1 MKRLLLLF
9 AASLMAF
16 AACDEVEIPAEIT
29 IPDAESLEM
38 FNSGISFSASK
49 EGGVQTVSLS
59 FACTVDWSVSI
70 ENMTG
75 DWLSVSPASG
85 SAGPATI
92 TVTAKDNTETTPRSA
107 KVTVAAVGLSKTVN
121 VTQAGAEPVVVVSSI
136 VLDRNEA
143 EMTIGS
149 TLNLIPTIRPDNA
162 ADKTITW
169 SSSNAK
175 VASVAGEEIPD
186 VTGNPMPVGKVSA
199 LGEGEAVI
207 TAKVGGKEAS
217 CKIIVKP
224 AAVAVTELKIDQ
236 VEVHMSPGQTVQ
248 LNATVQPADA
258 SVSWSSS
265 RTEVATVNQEGKV
278 TAVALGETVITASAG
293 EKSAECLVKV
303 EEEVAITGISLN
315 ETSLTLKEGETF
327 QLKATILP
335 ETATPKTIEWI
346 SSIPAVATVDE
357 NGLVTAVRKGG
368 PANIWAVI
376 RGGNGSD
383 INAKCEVTVTSDA
396 PAIDGITVSP
406 ATVTINLTEETIL
419 TATVTPAGTAAE
431 IKWTSDNTA
440 FVTVEK
446 ISDTQAKVKGVGIG
460 TTKVIA
466 SVGDVFGYS
475 EVSVEKKN
483 TGGEDASIT
492 LNKTEIHLGFYET
505 AQLVATVNNAG
516 ASGETAVTWSS
527 SNEDF
532 VIVSNGSTPGADGS
546 IMPAGMV
553 MAKNRAGQAT
563 VTATVGDK
571 YASCEVIVE
580 GNNVIPIQ
588 SISLNKS
595 TLEMTVGQKEQLVAT
610 VLPANA
616 TWNDND
622 LEWTTTDPYK
632 VYVNGGLVT
641 ANAVC
646 EEATITV
653 TYRSNRD
660 VSASCKVTVKAGGD
674 SGEEAVDLG
683 LPSGLKWRSMNVGAS
698 KPEDYGNL
706 YAWGETSTKSSYL
719 WSNYKYGSAASDI
732 YGSGAGKVGS
742 VLTPEDDAAT
752 VNVGSGWRT
761 PKISEWKEL
770 QEKCTWRW
778 TTRNGV
784 NGMLVIGP
792 NGKSIF
798 LPAAGYFESSL
809 NNRGTIGYY
818 WSSSYGSEDWAQD
831 IEFMNSDTSLGLV
844 SRAYGRSVRPVCN

>member
-683 LPSGLKWRSMNVGAS
+683 LPSGLKWRSMNV
-698 KPEDYGNL
+698 
-706 YAWGETSTKSSYL
+706 
-719 WSNYKYGSAASDI
+719 
-732 YGSGAGKVGS
+732 
-742 VLTPEDDAAT
+742 
-752 VNVGSGWRT
+752 
-761 PKISEWKEL
+761 
-770 QEKCTWRW
+770 
-778 TTRNGV
+778 
-784 NGMLVIGP
+784 
-792 NGKSIF
+792 
-798 LPAAGYFESSL
+798 
-809 NNRGTIGYY
+809 
-818 WSSSYGSEDWAQD
+818 
-831 IEFMNSDTSLGLV
+831 
-844 SRAYGRSVRPVCN
+844 